1 MAEPSRSVD
10 EPSPSKLRRLSAVDP
25 KLVSAA
31 ELAFY
36 SEENVRKRYSLM
48 QQPVVI
54 AALDRLW
61 QAANFDDSD
70 DIIDHTE
77 YLEMHRKIALATD
90 ATVLPSEWEEAVP
103 DDWERDSEGE
113 VGLNR
118 KTFDWCWFELA
129 DLWTESMEAEEYAG
143 FLSQILGM
151 ITEYPEHLG
160 GKAVWKS
167 DADVIRAHFAERTD
181 KSHRSRRKDSCGV
194 CLVRWMAWDQ
204 KRRKA
209 EEAEEANAR
218 RRRTKSSEIS
228 VRHAFSLTA
237 ANSQVKDNC
246 SMYSLGWEVA

>member
-129 DLWTESMEAEEYAG
+129 DLWTESMEA
-143 FLSQILGM
+143 
-151 ITEYPEHLG
+151 
-160 GKAVWKS
+160 S
-167 DADVIRAHFAERTD
+167 DEP
-181 KSHRSRRKDSCGV
+181 
-194 CLVRWMAWDQ
+194 
-204 KRRKA
+204 
-209 EEAEEANAR
+209 
-218 RRRTKSSEIS
+218 
-228 VRHAFSLTA
+228 
-237 ANSQVKDNC
+237 
-246 SMYSLGWEVA
+246 